1 MADHDPV
8 ESEPSRSDGSSASAT
23 HSSGGAGRFTRRG
36 LLTGAGATA
45 AGLVVG
51 AGGGWAVRERIAP
64 AGPPSADAVVTGD
77 ETVAFYG
84 RRQAAVEAPA
94 PAHIGYLGFTL
105 RPETGVEQLRRAL
118 RIISDDASRLTRG
131 VPSLAM
137 SDPDLAT
144 PAARLT
150 VTIGFGA
157 RVFELAGR
165 TPPPGVGGLPAFSID
180 RLRPE
185 FSGGDLLL
193 MIGSDDPITLS
204 HTERVMIK
212 NMRFFATV
220 AWRQQGFQ
228 RARHSEPQT
237 ATPRN
242 LFGQKDG
249 TVNPRPD
256 TDAFEQQVW
265 GASGGFAPWTE
276 NGTTLVLRRIRMNL
290 ETWDEVDP
298 VGRENSVG
306 RRLGSGAPLTGTDEF
321 DEPDFDAKNSVG
333 FPVIDLAAHMRRARQ
348 ADGRV
353 RILRR
358 GYSYDDGVD
367 AEGVADVG
375 LLFGA
380 WQADIMQQFVPVQQ
394 SLADMDLLNQ
404 WTVPIGSAT
413 FAIPPGCDVGGY
425 VGETVLD

>member
-1 MADHDPV
+1 M
-8 ESEPSRSDGSSASAT
+8 SDDSSASAA
-23 HSSGGAGRFTRRG
+23 HSVGRSGGLSRRS
-36 LLTGAGATA
+36 LLGAVGSTA
-45 AGLVVG
+45 AGLAVG
-51 AGGGWAVRERIAP
+51 VGGGWVARERLVGAEP
-64 AGPPSADAVVTGD
+64 LSTDAMVSGD
-77 ETVAFYG
+77 ETVAFFG

-94 PAHIGYLGFTL
+94 PAHVGYLGFTL
-105 RPETGVEQLRRAL
+105 RPEASVDQLRRAL
-118 RIISDDASRLTRG
+118 RIISDDASRLTQG

-137 SDPDLAT
+137 SDPDLAA

-165 TPPPGVGGLPAFSID
+165 TPPPGVGSLPAFSID

-228 RARHSEPQT
+228 RARHSESPT
-237 ATPRN
+237 TTPRN

-249 TVNPRPD
+249 TVNPRPG

-276 NGTTLVLRRIRMNL
+276 NGTTLVLRRVRMNL

-298 VGRENSVG
+298 VGRENSIG

-321 DEPDFDAKNSVG
+321 DEPDFDAKNAVG
-333 FPVIDLAAHMRRARQ
+333 FPIIDLAAHMRRARH

-353 RILRR
+353 RIMRR

-367 AEGVADVG
+367 ADGVADVG

-380 WQADIMQQFVPVQQ
+380 WQADVMQQFVPVQQ

-404 WTVPIGSAT
+404 WTVPIGSAS
-413 FAIPPGCDVGGY
+413 FAIPPGCDAGGY
-425 VGETVLD
+425 VGETVVG